1 MKPNQTKSR
10 LKSPRRKMATGPKTP
25 EGKKV
30 SSLNALRHGL
40 SLSIEKDPIY
50 GEQVGRLAALLAGHE
65 ATPDALDCAYQ
76 VALAQL
82 EVVRSRIQT
91 REALVKPMHTKIRP
105 SQRLIK
111 EKMKQLDV
119 EEPGALDGM
128 DGLERFTELIFG
140 KFSEEPLDHLA
151 SRLSEMEKIDRYHRR
166 ALSKRKFALRDLGKM
181 A

>member
-65 ATPDALDCAYQ
+65 ATSDTLDCAYR

-91 REALVKPMHTKIRP
+91 REALVKPMRTKIRP

-111 EKMKQLDV
+111 EKMKQLDA
-119 EEPGALDGM
+119 EEPGALDGL
-128 DGLERFTELIFG
+128 DASHRLTELIFG
-140 KFSEEPLDHLA
+140 KASADTLDHL
-151 SRLSEMEKIDRYHRR
+151 SNRLSEMEKIDRYHRR
-166 ALSKRKFALRDLGKM
+166 ALSRRKFALRDLGKM

>member
-65 ATPDALDCAYQ
+65 ATPDALDCAYR

-91 REALVKPMHTKIRP
+91 REALVKPMRTKTRLR
-105 SQRLIK
+105 QRQIK

-128 DGLERFTELIFG
+128 GGLERFTELIFG

-166 ALSKRKFALRDLGKM
+166 ALSRRKFALREFGKFF
-181 A
+181 

>member
-65 ATPDALDCAYQ
+65 ATSDALDCAYQ

-91 REALVKPMHTKIRP
+91 REALVKPMRTKIRP

-111 EKMKQLDV
+111 EKMKQLDA
-119 EEPGALDGM
+119 EEPGALDGL
-128 DGLERFTELIFG
+128 DASHRLTELIFG
-140 KFSEEPLDHLA
+140 KASADTLDHL
-151 SRLSEMEKIDRYHRR
+151 SNRLSEMERIDRYHRR
-166 ALSKRKFALRDLGKM
+166 ALSRRKFALREFGKFF
-181 A
+181 